1 MYPLLVLC
9 LGGERKERKKP
20 TDWTTRVGSVV
31 GACGR
36 RIGNA
41 NNGIASHGP
50 SVRVSA
56 PASVHDQVCLSAGR

>member
-36 RIGNA
+36 RIGMSTTKFA
-41 NNGIASHGP
+41 CQLD
-50 SVRVSA
+50 VS
-56 PASVHDQVCLSAGR
+56 C